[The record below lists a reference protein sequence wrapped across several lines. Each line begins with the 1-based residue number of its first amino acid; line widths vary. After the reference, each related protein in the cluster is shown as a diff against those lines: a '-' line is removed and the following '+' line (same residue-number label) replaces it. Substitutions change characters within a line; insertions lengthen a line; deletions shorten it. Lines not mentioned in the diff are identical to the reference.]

1 MTSIG
6 ERIIKLRKTL
16 GLTQTE
22 FAQELGITQQ
32 FVSQIEKG
40 VREASEQLLKH
51 LCDRYNTTMLWLVKG
66 EGEMFLSP
74 EEIIKKQID
83 QIGEKAYFKALHN
96 IIDKSDPAIWGP
108 VVETTRSPD
117 LDHMISFLVKL
128 WEIGDEE
135 IKSWARVQFALA
147 FPSDIEEIVI
157 EKKRTQASA
166 LPTLI
171 QHFIIKNDFEDR

>member
-1 MTSIG
+1 LTSIG

-83 QIGEKAYFKALHN
+83 QIGEKAYFEALSN
-96 IIDKSDPAIWGP
+96 IIDKSDPAILGSAAAAI
-108 VVETTRSPD
+108 TGSPD
-117 LDHMISFLVKL
+117 LDRMISFLVKL
-128 WEIGDEE
+128 WEVGDEDL
-135 IKSWARVQFALA
+135 KAWARVQFAMA
-147 FPSDIEEIVI
+147 FPTEIEALI
-157 EKKRTQASA
+157 EKKRAQSPAM
-166 LPTLI
+166 PTLI